1 MATDAVPVFRHQLV
15 NTVGQ
20 VLQAW
25 DVVQPVGGPS
35 PPGESSQG
43 SQPFSPTQYLAVI
56 GAHNLDFT
64 SRLKLLTFGGQAQLL
79 ARPWVLLWQPPNP
92 IGPDQ
97 SFAQPARSSAKGAR
111 VVVKHPGSGWGL
123 ERESFLGFFCHG
135 RGKKLHYGQRHDRVP
150 GVPGVL
156 CRKTGACPT
165 GSFPRPLDVTNVPRL
180 RGQAIT
186 KPAMLGLVH
195 LPPKSS

>member
-20 VLQAW
+20 ALQAW
-25 DVVQPVGGPS
+25 NMIQPVGGPS

-135 RGKKLHYGQRHDRVP
+135 RGKNS
-150 GVPGVL
+150 
-156 CRKTGACPT
+156 TT
-165 GSFPRPLDVTNVPRL
+165 GSAMIVCLACQ
-180 RGQAIT
+180 GYCAA
-186 KPAMLGLVH
+186 KPGLVQPV
-195 LPPKSS
+195 LSLAPLM